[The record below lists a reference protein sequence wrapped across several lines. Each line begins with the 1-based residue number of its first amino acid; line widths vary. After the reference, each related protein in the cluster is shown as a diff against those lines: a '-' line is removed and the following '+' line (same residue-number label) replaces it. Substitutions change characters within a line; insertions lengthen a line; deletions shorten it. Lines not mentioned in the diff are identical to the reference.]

1 MGGSEAPRHRVC
13 TEESHGS
20 KSPRFLELSSHQGFV
35 NRQTFWEHFGR
46 GLPGKRTPDKE
57 PETKKKIKKKWLQG
71 HWKLETRHGPPTAPG
86 HFGGNVGQGLGSQ
99 LRQGLGRGPG

>member
-57 PETKKKIKKKWLQG
+57 PETKKKIKKNGCRGIGSWRPDTG
-71 HWKLETRHGPPTAPG
+71 HPQHQDIL
-86 HFGGNVGQGLGSQ
+86 GGM
-99 LRQGLGRGPG
+99 